1 MLKDERA
8 FTLIEMLLV
17 LAVISLLLILIV
29 PNLADKNEEVHNKG
43 EEALIQMAESQVQA
57 YYIDNGK
64 YPTSVRQLVNENYL
78 STDELANGTKKLV
91 FKDNHSYK
99 VIIEHVD

>member
-78 STDELANGTKKLV
+78 STDELANGTKRLV